1 MSIHNYYLRL
11 DDSKRLLV
19 DDIAQT
25 MIDKTQEAGYVADCA
40 DNCEVVVEAIAKWI
54 YEANVS

>member
-11 DDSKRLLV
+11 DDSKSLLV
-19 DDIAQT
+19 DDIAQS
-25 MIDKTQEAGYVADCA
+25 MIDKTQEAGFVADCA
-40 DNCEVVVEAIAKWI
+40 DKCEVVVEAISKWL